1 MAWFM
6 VPITVVPSTLLNK
19 KLILYSFQKQA
30 LLFCNSKQEAMG
42 IGYFGRCFL
51 DHPFLQFLS
60 IWNPVTNGMNA
71 EMSALE
77 GNEEPELLILI
88 SLAVS
93 QAVVAGKDVL
103 SFRETLEF

>member
-19 KLILYSFQKQA
+19 KLILYSFQKQQA

-42 IGYFGRCFL
+42 IGYCGKCFL

-71 EMSALE
+71 EMSAME
-77 GNEEPELLILI
+77 GNVEPELLILI

-93 QAVVAGKDVL
+93 QAVVAGKGVL
-103 SFRETLEF
+103 SFEGNT